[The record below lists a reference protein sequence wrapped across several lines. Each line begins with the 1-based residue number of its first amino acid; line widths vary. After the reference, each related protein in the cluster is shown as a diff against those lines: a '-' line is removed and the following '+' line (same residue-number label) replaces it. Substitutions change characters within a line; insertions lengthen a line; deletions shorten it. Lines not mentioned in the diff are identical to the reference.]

1 MSGGDHGPSD
11 PTRRFEGHV
20 AGDGLPVHPDGTRVN
35 GAGEASHP
43 APVGHLRSFRSNPT
57 GAVSTDPWAAAP
69 RQATFPLNGAGHGG
83 SGRHFV
89 TDDGLALLIR
99 HKRTIVLMAILTAIV
114 AFTFSNL
121 QEPVYRASAD
131 LLLQSRRSEQI
142 VDPNSQQRAPDR
154 SRIQTEM
161 QILKSRSVQNR
172 VAERL
177 GKVPSIE
184 VQVVGETDVLQIS
197 AESTSRVEAANI
209 VNTYA
214 DTYIATRRQQLID
227 DLLAAGEDVRERA
240 SAIERQLADLDGP
253 ISDLEAQIAAVEGR
267 LTGTDNAVVRQAT
280 ADRARLGQELSVKR
294 RQAQTL
300 QDQKNQYDQQ
310 LDQLRLA
317 SNLTETGGAQVIS
330 RAEPPADHVRPKP
343 VRNAILGL
351 ILGAMLGVAL
361 AFLRDR
367 ADNTVRTELD
377 LETATGG
384 LRVLATIPTVPGWR
398 RRGSTRVVSVT
409 EPTSRAA
416 ESYRALRTSLEFLG
430 REYTTRVVQLTSPG
444 PGEGKTATVANLAVA
459 LAQTGRRVTVVCCD
473 LRRPRLHEFFGLD
486 NEVGLSSVVLGQ
498 VPLSA
503 ALVRLQNLGR
513 IAVLPSGPPPSNPSE
528 LLASKRTAEL
538 LKALADAS
546 DIVLIDSAPV
556 LPVTDAVV
564 LARRVDATVL
574 VSSARKTTT
583 AQIRRAVERLRQ
595 IDAPLAG
602 AVLNQFDT
610 SEGEYYYGPAHT
622 GVGGLAKRAKGLL
635 TGKKVRT
642 RRRRDGTTADQETV
656 TDEAVTD
663 EAANGQAASHEPA
676 ERRSS

>member
-1 MSGGDHGPSD
+1 MSTEEHGGSD
-11 PTRRFEGHV
+11 TGQR
-20 AGDGLPVHPDGTRVN
+20 PDGQAADAVPTN
-35 GAGEASHP
+35 GAAGTSP
-43 APVGHLRSFRSNPT
+43 AIPVAQLRSLRSNPT
-57 GAVSTDPWAAAP
+57 PAVPGDAWAANA
-69 RQATFPLNGAGHGG
+69 RHAAFALNGAGQNAG
-83 SGRHFV
+83 GRHFV
-89 TDDGLALLIR
+89 TEDGLALLLR
-99 HKRTIVLMAILTAIV
+99 HKRTIAVVAFLTAVV

-121 QEPVYRASAD
+121 QTPVYRASAD

-142 VDPNSQQRAPDR
+142 VDPDSQRTPDR
-154 SRIQTEM
+154 TRLQTEM
-161 QILKSRSVQNR
+161 QILKSRLVRDQ
-172 VAERL
+172 VTERL
-177 GKVPSIE
+177 GGKVPTIS
-184 VQVVGETDVLQIS
+184 VQVVGETDVLQIA
-197 AESTSRVEAANI
+197 AESTERQEAVTV

-214 DTYIATRRQQLID
+214 DTYISARRQQLID

-240 SAIERQLADLDGP
+240 AAIEKDLLALDGP
-253 ISDLEAQIAAVEGR
+253 INDLEAQIAAVEGR
-267 LTGTDNAVVRQAT
+267 LTGTDTAAVRQAT
-280 ADRARLGQELSVKR
+280 AERSRLGQELTIKR

-300 QDQKNQYDQQ
+300 QDQKNQYDEQLQQ
-310 LDQLRLA
+310 LQLA

-330 RAEPPADHVRPKP
+330 RAETPTTPVRPKP
-343 VRNAILGL
+343 IRNAILGL
-351 ILGAMLGVAL
+351 MLGAMLGLAL
-361 AFLRDR
+361 AFVRDR

-377 LETATGG
+377 LENATQG

-473 LRRPRLHEFFGLD
+473 LRRPRLHEFFGLS

-513 IAVLPSGPPPSNPSE
+513 IAVLPSGPPPTNPSE
-528 LLASKRTAEL
+528 LLASRRAAEL

-564 LARRVDATVL
+564 LARMVDATIL

-583 AQIRRAVERLRQ
+583 GQIRRAVERLRQ
-595 IDAPLAG
+595 VDAPLAG

-610 SEGEYYYGPAHT
+610 ADGEYYYGPAQS
-622 GVGGLAKRAKGLL
+622 GVGGVARRATGLL
-635 TGKKVRT
+635 TGKKVKS
-642 RRRRDGTTADQETV
+642 RRRQSSELD
-656 TDEAVTD
+656 DEAFEIAD
-663 EAANGQAASHEPA
+663 SNGSAASEQHA
-676 ERRSS
+676 ERGSA

>member
-1 MSGGDHGPSD
+1 MTSGEHGGSD
-11 PTRRFEGHV
+11 PGRRTDAHAADAV
-20 AGDGLPVHPDGTRVN
+20 RTN
-35 GAGEASHP
+35 GAGEASP
-43 APVGHLRSFRSNPT
+43 PVPNGQLRSLRANPT
-57 GAVSTDPWAAAP
+57 SAAPGDPWAATP
-69 RQATFPLNGAGHGG
+69 RQVTFPLNGAGQGTG
-83 SGRHFV
+83 GRHFV
-89 TDDGLALLIR
+89 TEDGLALLLR
-99 HKRTIVLMAILTAIV
+99 HKRTITLMALLTAIV

-121 QEPVYRASAD
+121 QKPVYRASAD

-142 VDPNSQQRAPDR
+142 VDPDSQRTPDR
-154 SRIQTEM
+154 TRLQTEL
-161 QILKSRSVQNR
+161 QILKSRMVRDQ
-172 VAERL
+172 VTERL
-177 GKVPSIE
+177 GGRVPSIS
-184 VQVVGETDVLQIS
+184 VQVVGETDVLQIA
-197 AESTSRVEAANI
+197 AESTDRREAVTV

-214 DTYIATRRQQLID
+214 DTYIAARRQQLID

-240 SAIERQLADLDGP
+240 AAIEQQLVALDGP
-253 ISDLEAQIAAVEGR
+253 INDLEAQIAAVEGR
-267 LTGTDNAVVRQAT
+267 LTGTDTAAVRQAT
-280 ADRARLGQELSVKR
+280 ADRARLGQELTVKR

-300 QDQKNQYDQQ
+300 QDQKNQFDEQLQQ
-310 LDQLRLA
+310 LQLA

-330 RAEPPADHVRPKP
+330 RAETPTDPVRPKP
-343 VRNAILGL
+343 IRNAILGL
-351 ILGAMLGVAL
+351 MLGAMLGVAL
-361 AFLRDR
+361 AFVRDR

-377 LETATGG
+377 LETATQG

-473 LRRPRLHEFFGLD
+473 LRRPRLHEFFGVS

-528 LLASKRTAEL
+528 LLASRRAAEL

-564 LARRVDATVL
+564 LARMVDATIL

-583 AQIRRAVERLRQ
+583 SQIRRAVERLRQ
-595 IDAPLAG
+595 VDAPLAG

-610 SEGEYYYGPAHT
+610 ADGEYYYGPAQT
-622 GVGGLAKRAKGLL
+622 GVGGVARRATGLIS
-635 TGKKVRT
+635 GKKVRT
-642 RRRRDGTTADQETV
+642 RRRQRSDLE
-656 TDEAVTD
+656 DEAFD
-663 EAANGQAASHEPA
+663 EIDSNGSAPSQEP